1 MGALP
6 VVELEER
13 HTIATGTTPDINTV
27 RTRRVKAGGG
37 LNLEQQITPS
47 LGLFAQHVHGTIWS
61 L

>member
-1 MGALP
+1 MVSFEQAVAEGF
-6 VVELEER
+6 
-13 HTIATGTTPDINTV
+13 ATGTTPDINTV
-27 RTRRVKAGGG
+27 RTRRVKVGGG